1 MQPIVLEAVD
11 TVGSDLS
18 RPECVLA
25 LRGGTLYVSDKRG
38 GITRIAPDGTQ
49 RLLGQGP
56 VVPNGIALLRDGS
69 FAIANLSDSGG
80 VWRLSPD
87 GSLAQEIDEIAGRRL
102 GSVNFV
108 RTDRQGRL
116 WICVSTLRPGEDQ
129 YRTDIADGF
138 IALRDASGIRVVA
151 EDLCWTNE
159 CLPDEDA
166 GYLYVN
172 ETFGRRLTRFDLA
185 ADGSLSNRVTL
196 ASFGHGDYPDG
207 LTQDAEGGLWVVSV
221 GSNRLIRVAPDGTK
235 TVILEDSDAAHL
247 EALEQALQAK
257 RLTRPMIHEAR
268 SRRLRNISSLAFS
281 GPDLRTGLMGSLA
294 DDTLARFAAPVAGK
308 APVHW
313 DWPAP

>member
-1 MQPIVLEAVD
+1 
-11 TVGSDLS
+11 
-18 RPECVLA
+18 
-25 LRGGTLYVSDKRG
+25 
-38 GITRIAPDGTQ
+38 
-49 RLLGQGP
+49 

-80 VWRLSPD
+80 VWRLAPD
-87 GSLAQEIDEIAGRRL
+87 GTLRQEIDEIAGRRL

-138 IALRDASGIRVVA
+138 IALRDERGLRVMA
-151 EDLCWTNE
+151 EGLCWTNE

-172 ETFGRRLTRFDLA
+172 ETFGRRLTRFDMA
-185 ADGSLSNRVTL
+185 PDGTLTNRATI
-196 ASFGHGDYPDG
+196 ATFGHGDYPDG

-235 TVILEDSDAAHL
+235 QVMLEDSEATHL
-247 EALEQALQAK
+247 EALEQALQAR

-268 SRRLRNISSLAFS
+268 SQRLRNISSLAFS
-281 GPDLRTGLMGSLA
+281 GPELRTGLMGSLA
-294 DDTLARFAAPVAGK
+294 GEALARFASPVAGK
-308 APVHW
+308 PPVHW

>member
-1 MQPIVLEAVD
+1 MTPISLDAVD
-11 TVGSDLS
+11 ALGHDLS

-25 LRGGTLYVSDKRG
+25 LRDGTLFVSDKRG
-38 GITRIAPDGTQ
+38 GVTRIAPDGAQ
-49 RLLGQGP
+49 VLLGQGP
-56 VVPNGIALLRDGS
+56 VMPNGIALLRDGS

-80 VWRLSPD
+80 VWRLAPD
-87 GSLAQEIDEIAGRRL
+87 GTLAQEIDSIAGRRL

-116 WICVSTLRPGEDQ
+116 WISVSTLRPGEDQ

-138 IALRDASGIRVVA
+138 IALRDERGIRVVA

-172 ETFGRRLTRFDLA
+172 ETFGRRLTRFDMA
-185 ADGSLSNRVTL
+185 PDGTLSNRVTI

-221 GSNRLIRVAPDGTK
+221 GSNRLIRVAPDGNRQ
-235 TVILEDSDAAHL
+235 VMLEDSDAAHL

-268 SRRLRNISSLAFS
+268 SLKLRNISSLAFS
-281 GPDLRTGLMGSLA
+281 GPQLRTGLMGSLA
-294 DDTLARFAAPVAGK
+294 GDSLARFAAPVAGK
-308 APVHW
+308 PPVHW
-313 DWPAP
+313 DWAAP

>member
-1 MQPIVLEAVD
+1 MDPILLD
-11 TVGSDLS
+11 DIGFTGTDLA

-25 LRGGTLYVSDKRG
+25 QRTGMLYVSDKRG

-49 RLLGQGP
+49 TLLGQGP
-56 VVPNGIALLRDGS
+56 IIPNGIALLRDGS

-80 VWRLSPD
+80 VWRLAPD
-87 GSLAQEIDEIAGRRL
+87 GTLAQEIDSIAGHRL

-138 IALRDASGIRVVA
+138 IALRDEHGIRVVA
-151 EDLCWTNE
+151 DGLCWTNE
-159 CLPDEDA
+159 CLPDEDS

-172 ETFGRRLTRFDLA
+172 ETFGRRLTRFDMA
-185 ADGSLSNRVTL
+185 SDGTLTNRVTI

-221 GSNRLIRVAPDGTK
+221 GSNRLTRVAPDGTQQ
-235 TVILEDSDAAHL
+235 VMLEDSDPAHL

-268 SRRLRNISSLAFS
+268 SRRLRNISSLAFA

-294 DDTLARFAAPVAGK
+294 GDALARFTAPVAGK
-308 APVHW
+308 PPVHW

>member
-1 MQPIVLEAVD
+1 MNPIPLDAISF
-11 TVGSDLS
+11 TGQDLS

-25 LRGGTLYVSDKRG
+25 LRDGTLFVSDKRG

-49 RLLGQGP
+49 ALLGQGP

-80 VWRLSPD
+80 VWRMAPD
-87 GSLAQEIDEIAGRRL
+87 GALAPDITEIAGRRL

-151 EDLCWTNE
+151 DGLCWTNE

-185 ADGSLSNRVTL
+185 PDGSLSNRVTI
-196 ASFGHGDYPDG
+196 ATFGHGDYPDG
-207 LTQDAEGGLWVVSV
+207 LTNDMEGGLWVVSV

-235 TVILEDSDAAHL
+235 QVMLEDSDPAHL
-247 EALEQALQAK
+247 DTLEEALQAH

-268 SRRLRNISSLAFS
+268 SKFLRNTSSLAFG
-281 GPDLRTGLMGSLA
+281 GPDLRTGFMGSLA
-294 DDTLARFAAPVAGK
+294 GDALARFASPVAGVPP
-308 APVHW
+308 AHW
-313 DWPAP
+313 DWPSS